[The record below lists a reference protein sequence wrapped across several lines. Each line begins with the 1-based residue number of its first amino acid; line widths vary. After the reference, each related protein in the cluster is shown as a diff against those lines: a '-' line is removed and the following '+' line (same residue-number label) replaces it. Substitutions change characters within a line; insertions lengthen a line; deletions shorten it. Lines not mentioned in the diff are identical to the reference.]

1 MTGGGLC
8 KGVSRA
14 RVLGK
19 GKGNGMTL
27 TGGGGQGGSY
37 RRKGWE
43 EGELALE
50 MFEEAKGQRNSKA

>member
-1 MTGGGLC
+1 MAGGGLC
-8 KGVSRA
+8 KGVSRT

-27 TGGGGQGGSY
+27 TGEGQGESY